1 MKTYKDYNDLYNRI
15 REDLKDID
23 NHNIANI
30 MQELI
35 YTIKQGINESE
46 AIKQINDILFY
57 EDIVSY
63 LNDSNEDEGSEGV

>member
-35 YTIKQGINESE
+35 YTIKEGINESE
-46 AIKQINDILFY
+46 AVKQINDILF
-57 EDIVSY
+57 
-63 LNDSNEDEGSEGV
+63 NEDEESEGV